1 MVMPDKSRAGARLV
15 KSDPAHDVALL
26 KIDAQTQPVAIGQA
40 RVEKGEEVF
49 TLGYP
54 LVAIQG
60 QEAKATFGRV
70 NALSGVKDDVRFLQ
84 VDVPIQPG
92 NSGGPL
98 INGEGLVIGVMTATL
113 DQLQALRQSGAL
125 PQNVNYAVK
134 IDYVIPLLR
143 SQFGED
149 WKMPDVPSSRRIPEL
164 VREAER
170 SVVLVIAK

>member
-1 MVMPDKSRAGARLV
+1 MSTVCVPWTGETIRSPPDLIYT
-15 KSDPAHDVALL
+15 LL
-26 KIDAQTQPVAIGQA
+26 DKT
-40 RVEKGEEVF
+40 
-49 TLGYP
+49 
-54 LVAIQG
+54 
-60 QEAKATFGRV
+60 
-70 NALSGVKDDVRFLQ
+70 S
-84 VDVPIQPG
+84 
-92 NSGGPL
+92 
-98 INGEGLVIGVMTATL
+98 TL

-164 VREAER
+164 VREAEQ